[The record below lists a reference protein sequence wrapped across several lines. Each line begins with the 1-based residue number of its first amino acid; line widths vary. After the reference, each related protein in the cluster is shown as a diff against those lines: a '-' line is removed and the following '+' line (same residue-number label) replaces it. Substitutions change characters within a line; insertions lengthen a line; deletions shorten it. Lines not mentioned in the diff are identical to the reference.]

1 MLKNTRIEAYTCY
14 IIMLGTFIKYVP
26 HSTSSEEYILFLNF
40 EITSGVRT
48 LSI

>member
-1 MLKNTRIEAYTCY
+1 MLY
-14 IIMLGTFIKYVP
+14 IMLGTFIKYVP

-40 EITSGVRT
+40 EIQNVTSGVRT